1 MSAIEPIRWVGDH
14 LQLLD
19 QRALPAHERYLDY
32 RDAAAVAGAIRDMVV
47 RGAPAI
53 GITAAYGVALAARAI
68 GRSDNWAA
76 ALAPALDVLAASRP
90 TAVNL
95 FWALDRVRDTLD
107 RADGDVPATLLA
119 LAQQIHRD
127 DIDSN
132 RRLGDFGAVLLPAN
146 ARVYT
151 HCNTGALATG
161 GYGTALGIVRSAHR
175 DGKID
180 HVFAGETRPWWQG
193 ARLTL
198 WELMRERI
206 PATLCVDGAAGL
218 LMQREGICAVL
229 VGADRIAANGDTANK
244 IGTYNLAVLAR
255 FHGVR
260 FIVAAPTS
268 TFDLQMTDGSA
279 IPIEQRDPREITEVR
294 GQPLAPQGGNATNP
308 AFDVT
313 PSSLID
319 AIVTECGVIENP
331 AQADI
336 AAQFRAWGVV

>member
-1 MSAIEPIRWVGDH
+1 MSAIEPIRWLGDR

-19 QRALPAHERYLDY
+19 QRALPADERYLDY
-32 RDAAAVAGAIRDMVV
+32 RDANAVAGAIADMVV

-53 GITAAYGVALAARAI
+53 GITAAYGAALAARAI
-68 GRSDNWAA
+68 GRSDDWAG
-76 ALAPALDVLAASRP
+76 ALAPALDALAASRP

-95 FWALDRVRDTLD
+95 FWALARVRETI
-107 RADGDVPATLLA
+107 AAGGDVPTALLA
-119 LAQQIHRD
+119 LAQRIHRD

-132 RRLGDFGAVLLPAN
+132 RRLGDFGAALLPAG

-161 GYGTALGIVRSAHR
+161 GYGTALGIIRSAHR
-175 DGKID
+175 DGRID

-193 ARLTL
+193 ARLTC
-198 WELMRERI
+198 WELLREGI

-218 LMQREGICAVL
+218 LMQREGIHAVL

-268 TFDLQMTDGSA
+268 TFDLAMANGGA

-294 GQPLAPQGGNATNP
+294 GQPLAPAGCNATNP

-336 AAQFRAWGVV
+336 AAQFRQWGIA